1 MYSIKI
7 HMNNRSITLF
17 WNAEERWLT
26 FYVPSMHNKWYQLQW
41 MYKPHTKHPDF
52 QDWFSGIS
60 LRGSNHSFLISE
72 HHIYYMRLS
81 EQKSVIRLTPTKVT
95 PSTKMVPMGSDSM
108 LCFSGH
114 LEPSSIDARAQQ
126 SFSFSS
132 QNWPHGSRAETR
144 RENDA
149 KSKCEV

>member
-1 MYSIKI
+1 MI
-7 HMNNRSITLF
+7 
-17 WNAEERWLT
+17 
-26 FYVPSMHNKWYQLQW
+26 PSA
-41 MYKPHTKHPDF
+41 
-52 QDWFSGIS
+52 
-60 LRGSNHSFLISE
+60 
-72 HHIYYMRLS
+72 
-81 EQKSVIRLTPTKVT
+81 
-95 PSTKMVPMGSDSM
+95 KMVPIGLVSM

-149 KSKCEV
+149 KSKYEIQTCVINEPFKMLIISMLIDMFAH